1 MNGWKKFMKGGQ
13 TLAGDLRCMSKATMN
28 LEVVSRLYDFVWDL
42 MLGCL
47 VLGVFWLGVLG
58 LSVEGF
64 F

>member
-1 MNGWKKFMKGGQ
+1 MKGGQ
-13 TLAGDLRCMSKATMN
+13 TLAGDLRCMSKGTLN
-28 LEVVSRLYDFVWDL
+28 LEVVSRLYDFVLNL
-42 MLGCL
+42 MLSCL